1 MRYYKYL
8 QFPPRKHPPNIGKSP
23 PYLDKSFLPR
33 KSSGYFQTIP
43 FVPLICTILRKIF
56 VTANLSECDKC
67 FSSNCKL
74 NLCKRVYLIGASM
87 VKLAKCQIENR
98 FIGSS
103 TVDAILSGGK
113 RFGFS
118 KCPDFEEKI
127 ERKLNPLKIL

>member
-1 MRYYKYL
+1 M
-8 QFPPRKHPPNIGKSP
+8 
-23 PYLDKSFLPR
+23 
-33 KSSGYFQTIP
+33 
-43 FVPLICTILRKIF
+43 
-56 VTANLSECDKC
+56 TANLSECDKC

-118 KCPDFEEKI
+118 KCPDFEGKNRAEVKSS
-127 ERKLNPLKIL
+127 EDPLSAAGAMLMDESGDLGSDLPN